1 MANTVVVKETLLI
14 DAAQEGMDAFLNVF
28 IEAIH
33 QYLGGDLNADNMGKL
48 NTDQLT
54 LLSYNIVRDE
64 VMDGGFVQLIH
75 NGYGPFIFTN
85 PFAKVL
91 KIWGLAELGQL
102 INKVHRLYNKYGAE
116 IEKDCT
122 DDEFM
127 ALFEQYQAF
136 DDCDDNFMEN
146 EERWTEDV
154 ARYIDNHMYIYN
166 RLCRHIHR
174 LQLFHCR
181 QKQTLRDL
189 CRRDPP

>member
-1 MANTVVVKETLLI
+1 MANAVVVKETFLI
-14 DAAQEGMDAFLNVF
+14 DAAQKGMDAFLNVF
-28 IEAIH
+28 IKAIH
-33 QYLGGDLNADNMGKL
+33 QYIGGDLNADNMGKL

-91 KIWGLAELGQL
+91 KIWGLTELAQL
-102 INKVHRLYNKYGAE
+102 INKAHRLYNKYGVE

-127 ALFEQYQAF
+127 ALFEQHQAF
-136 DDCDDNFMEN
+136 DDYDDNFVEN

-154 ARYIDNHMYIYN
+154 TRYIDNHIN
-166 RLCRHIHR
+166 SFATIE
-174 LQLFHCR
+174 Q
-181 QKQTLRDL
+181 
-189 CRRDPP
+189 

>member
-91 KIWGLAELGQL
+91 KIWGLTELAQL
-102 INKVHRLYNKYGAE
+102 INKAHRLYNKYGAE

-127 ALFEQYQAF
+127 ALFEQHQAF
-136 DDCDDNFMEN
+136 DDCDDNFVEN

-154 ARYIDNHMYIYN
+154 ARYIDNHIN
-166 RLCRHIHR
+166 SFATIE
-174 LQLFHCR
+174 Q
-181 QKQTLRDL
+181 
-189 CRRDPP
+189 

>member
-1 MANTVVVKETLLI
+1 MANAVVVKETFLI
-14 DAAQEGMDAFLNVF
+14 DAAQKGMDAFLNVF
-28 IEAIH
+28 IKAIH
-33 QYLGGDLNADNMGKL
+33 QYIGGDLNADNMGKL

-91 KIWGLAELGQL
+91 KIWGLTELAQL
-102 INKVHRLYNKYGAE
+102 INKAHRLYNKYGVE

-127 ALFEQYQAF
+127 ALFEQHQAF
-136 DDCDDNFMEN
+136 DDCDDNFVEN

-154 ARYIDNHMYIYN
+154 ARYIDNHIN
-166 RLCRHIHR
+166 WFATIE
-174 LQLFHCR
+174 Q
-181 QKQTLRDL
+181 
-189 CRRDPP
+189 

>member
-1 MANTVVVKETLLI
+1 MANAVVVKETFLI
-14 DAAQEGMDAFLNVF
+14 DAAQKGMDAFLNVF

-33 QYLGGDLNADNMGKL
+33 QYIGGDLNADNMGKL

-91 KIWGLAELGQL
+91 KIWGLTELVQL
-102 INKVHRLYNKYGAE
+102 INKAHRLYNKYGAE

-127 ALFEQYQAF
+127 ALFEQHQAF
-136 DDCDDNFMEN
+136 DDCDDNFVEN

-154 ARYIDNHMYIYN
+154 ACYIDNHIN
-166 RLCRHIHR
+166 SFATIE
-174 LQLFHCR
+174 Q
-181 QKQTLRDL
+181 
-189 CRRDPP
+189 

>member
-28 IEAIH
+28 IKAIH

-91 KIWGLAELGQL
+91 KIWGLTELGQL
-102 INKVHRLYNKYGAE
+102 INKVHRLYNKYRAE

-127 ALFEQYQAF
+127 ALFEQHQAF
-136 DDCDDNFMEN
+136 DDCDDNFVEN

-154 ARYIDNHMYIYN
+154 ARYIDNHIN
-166 RLCRHIHR
+166 SFATIE
-174 LQLFHCR
+174 Q
-181 QKQTLRDL
+181 
-189 CRRDPP
+189 

>member
-54 LLSYNIVRDE
+54 LLSYSIVRDE

-91 KIWGLAELGQL
+91 KIWGLTELAQL
-102 INKVHRLYNKYGAE
+102 INKAHRLYNKYGVE

-127 ALFEQYQAF
+127 ALFEQHQAF
-136 DDCDDNFMEN
+136 DDCDDNFVEN

-154 ARYIDNHMYIYN
+154 VRYIDNHIN
-166 RLCRHIHR
+166 SFATIE
-174 LQLFHCR
+174 Q
-181 QKQTLRDL
+181 
-189 CRRDPP
+189 

>member
-1 MANTVVVKETLLI
+1 MANAVVVKETLLI
-14 DAAQEGMDAFLNVF
+14 DAAQKGMDAFLNVF

-33 QYLGGDLNADNMGKL
+33 QYIGGDLNADNMGKL

-91 KIWGLAELGQL
+91 KIWGLTELAQL
-102 INKVHRLYNKYGAE
+102 INKAHRLYNKYGVE

-127 ALFEQYQAF
+127 ALFEQHQAF
-136 DDCDDNFMEN
+136 DDCDDNFVEN

-154 ARYIDNHMYIYN
+154 TRYIDNHIN
-166 RLCRHIHR
+166 SFATIE
-174 LQLFHCR
+174 Q
-181 QKQTLRDL
+181 
-189 CRRDPP
+189 

>member
-28 IEAIH
+28 IKAIH

-91 KIWGLAELGQL
+91 KIWGLTELGQL
-102 INKVHRLYNKYGAE
+102 INKVHRLYNKYRAE

-136 DDCDDNFMEN
+136 DDCDDNFVEN
-146 EERWTEDV
+146 EERWTEYV
-154 ARYIDNHMYIYN
+154 ARYIDNHIN
-166 RLCRHIHR
+166 SFATIE
-174 LQLFHCR
+174 Q
-181 QKQTLRDL
+181 
-189 CRRDPP
+189 

>member
-1 MANTVVVKETLLI
+1 MANAVVVKETFLI
-14 DAAQEGMDAFLNVF
+14 DAAQKGMDAFLNVF

-33 QYLGGDLNADNMGKL
+33 QYLGGELNADNMGKL

-91 KIWGLAELGQL
+91 KIWGLTELGQL
-102 INKVHRLYNKYGAE
+102 INKAHRLYNKYGAE

-127 ALFEQYQAF
+127 ALFEQHQAF
-136 DDCDDNFMEN
+136 DDCDDNFVEN

-154 ARYIDNHMYIYN
+154 VRYIDNHIN
-166 RLCRHIHR
+166 SFATIE
-174 LQLFHCR
+174 Q
-181 QKQTLRDL
+181 
-189 CRRDPP
+189 

>member
-1 MANTVVVKETLLI
+1 MANAVVVKETFLI
-14 DAAQEGMDAFLNVF
+14 DAAQKGMDAFLNVF

-33 QYLGGDLNADNMGKL
+33 EYIGGDLNADNMGKL

-91 KIWGLAELGQL
+91 KIWGLTELAQL
-102 INKVHRLYNKYGAE
+102 INKAHRLYNKYGAE

-122 DDEFM
+122 DNEFM
-127 ALFEQYQAF
+127 ALFEQHQAF
-136 DDCDDNFMEN
+136 DYCDDNFVKT
-146 EERWTEDV
+146 RSDGQKTLHV
-154 ARYIDNHMYIYN
+154 ILIIILT
-166 RLCRHIHR
+166 RLP
-174 LQLFHCR
+174 Q
-181 QKQTLRDL
+181 
-189 CRRDPP
+189 

>member
-1 MANTVVVKETLLI
+1 MANAVVVKETFLI
-14 DAAQEGMDAFLNVF
+14 DAAQKGMDAFLNVF

-33 QYLGGDLNADNMGKL
+33 EYIGGDLNADNMGKL

-91 KIWGLAELGQL
+91 KIWGLTELAQL
-102 INKVHRLYNKYGAE
+102 INKAHRLYNKYGAE

-127 ALFEQYQAF
+127 ALFEQHQAF
-136 DDCDDNFMEN
+136 DDCDDNFVEN

-154 ARYIDNHMYIYN
+154 ARYILIIILT
-166 RLCRHIHR
+166 RLP
-174 LQLFHCR
+174 Q
-181 QKQTLRDL
+181 
-189 CRRDPP
+189 